1 MSIAT
6 FKTTTFPTV
15 GDTFASAEEFKDAY
29 LMLHPTKVFSYSSGT
44 VHPNK
49 YKTVRTENS
58 RKRVKVTMT
67 GTCDFFVRA
76 VLPKKNGDR
85 WIVKSHNDVHNHDM
99 LEDDEKLCLVNNRKL
114 HYEQQ
119 RTIEEMHVA
128 NVKTS
133 AIVAAVN
140 NVKCTKTRVIAK
152 DITNQRAL
160 LRSVLNEGENQ
171 HHMNPFIRNLEEKG
185 YTLSSKYEE
194 NGRLT
199 HLFLAHVSAV
209 NNIRQCPEVL
219 LVDATYRTSM
229 FGYPLINAIGVAD
242 ETKVTYEWFFETL
255 KTKQNARTLPEVIIT
270 DRAASVR
277 SALDN
282 IFQKS
287 IR

>member
-1 MSIAT
+1 MSITT

-15 GDTFASAEEFKDAY
+15 GDTFASAEEFKDACFDAAADQGFQLFIRDSSPVGHAKKSAFFHY
-29 LMLHPTKVFSYSSGT
+29 ACVFS
-44 VHPNK
+44 NK
-49 YKTVRTENS
+49 YKAVRTENS

-67 GTCDFFVRA
+67 GTCEFFIRA

-85 WIVKSHNDVHNHDM
+85 WIVKSYNDVHNHDM
-99 LEDDEKLCLVNNRKL
+99 LEDDKKLCLVNNRKL

-128 NVKTS
+128 NAKTS

-160 LRSVLNEGENQ
+160 LRRALNEGENQ

-185 YTLSSKYEE
+185 YTLSSKYED

-199 HLFLAHVSAV
+199 HLFFAM
-209 NNIRQCPEVL
+209 
-219 LVDATYRTSM
+219 LVR
-229 FGYPLINAIGVAD
+229 
-242 ETKVTYEWFFETL
+242 
-255 KTKQNARTLPEVIIT
+255 
-270 DRAASVR
+270 
-277 SALDN
+277 
-282 IFQKS
+282 
-287 IR
+287 